1 MRLKRN
7 GEKAINRRFKPPPDS
22 PTCIPELNDQFGLAI
37 AADLMDAAEKKW
49 RKSHQQAI

>member
-22 PTCIPELNDQFGLAI
+22 PTCIPELNDQFGLVPG
-37 AADLMDAAEKKW
+37 ADLMDAVAMQW
-49 RKSHQQAI
+49 RESH